1 MKIALGLRW
10 RLFLIFVAVVV
21 VTIGAISLFI
31 SSTASS
37 QIQHYEYGKR
47 GEQMARI
54 RELLLRHYLDKQDW
68 EGIQSS
74 VEQMGQ
80 LYGWRVM
87 LVDPSGTVVADSNK
101 SSLGQKLDVNV
112 YAHKWG
118 VQEPA
123 VEKMPGEIPQP
134 PPLFLPILTS
144 SGDKLQ
150 RLGFLVVEPKSTG
163 EMPKIPPPGRF
174 WESRIAELRNSIVWS
189 VVWGGLVGVG
199 VALLLAFFLSR
210 RITAPV
216 QSLASAARRLGEGDF
231 TQRAV
236 VNSRDELGELAST
249 FNSMAAELERADK
262 LRRDLVADVAHELR
276 TPLSN
281 IRGYLEGIQDG
292 VVKADEATLKLI
304 YEEVQLL
311 SRLVEDLHE
320 LALAESGGL
329 SLDKQ
334 VCDLRELA
342 QDVASAMGYQI
353 AAKGLKLKLELAE
366 LPALVSADRQRI
378 GQALRNLLDNSI
390 SFTPEGGDITLSVQC
405 TGNDVSVSVADTG
418 TGIPPEDLP
427 YIFERFYRVD
437 KSRSRA
443 SGGSGLG
450 LTITKR
456 LVEAHGGQLTVE
468 STPGKGSRFTFT
480 LPAYREGDK
489 SDPS

>member
-68 EGIQSS
+68 EGVQAS

-87 LVDPSGTVVADSNK
+87 IVDQGGTVVADSTK
-101 SSLGQKLDVNV
+101 SSLGEKLDLSL
-112 YAHKWG
+112 YAHRWG
-118 VQEPA
+118 MREPP
-123 VEKMPGEIPQP
+123 EGTSGEMSEP
-134 PPLFLPILTS
+134 PPLFLPILAS
-144 SGDKLQ
+144 SGGKIQ
-150 RLGFLVVEPKSTG
+150 RLGYLVVEPKSTE
-163 EMPKIPPPGRF
+163 EMPKIPPPGQF
-174 WESRIAELRNSIVWS
+174 WESRVAELRNSIVWS
-189 VVWGGLVGVG
+189 VVWGGLVGIG
-199 VALLLAFFLSR
+199 LALLLAFFLSR

-216 QSLASAARRLGEGDF
+216 QSLVSAARGLGRGDF
-231 TQRAV
+231 SQRVAMK
-236 VNSRDELGELAST
+236 SKDELGELATT

-342 QDVASAMGYQI
+342 QDVASAMGYRI
-353 AAKGLKLKLELAE
+353 AAKGLKLKLELPG
-366 LPALVSADRQRI
+366 LPALVSVDRQRI
-378 GQALRNLLDNSI
+378 GQGLRNLMDNAI
-390 SFTPEGGDITLSVQC
+390 SFTPEGGGITISVER
-405 TGNDVSVSVADTG
+405 TGNDVSVSITDTG

-456 LVEAHGGQLTVE
+456 LIEAHGGRLTAE

-480 LPAYREGDK
+480 LPAYGEGDK
-489 SDPS
+489 SDSS